1 MNKRLY
7 IMTDGSAIMNKDGNY
22 DSAYSF
28 IISDGIKEESNILMN
43 HTNNYAEMY
52 AIYKSTKYVLENKI
66 NIEAYD
72 EIIIITDSELCM
84 KSLSVWMKSWLKNTK
99 NEKLFNSQGA
109 LVKNQELIKSAFI
122 NMLLINQ
129 VIPIRIIHMNSHESE
144 SKKKQ
149 MYEKMSKSI
158 PDLDIDDF
166 NLIFEGN
173 NKCDLNAR
181 ELLKNHLQYNN

>member
-28 IISDGIKEESNILMN
+28 IISDGIKEESNVLIN

-129 VIPIRIIHMNSHESE
+129 VIPIRIIHINSHESE

>member
-66 NIEAYD
+66 NIEVYD